1 VGLHELETRPPSSLA
16 RGCDL
21 LARCHRTDHRPS
33 SGNQIKTYWSF
44 YDVPAAKTDKPPF
57 DPSKP
62 FTVVV
67 VSDDEKTIA
76 GETLLT
82 FLWIGMTP
90 PFGILVLGAA
100 LAWALKGFRQS

>member
-1 VGLHELETRPPSSLA
+1 MWGFMNWRRGLLRVWLVAAICWAVATGLTIGLPQA
-16 RGCDL
+16 
-21 LARCHRTDHRPS
+21 
-33 SGNQIKTYWSF
+33 IKTYWSF
-44 YDVPAAKTDKPPF
+44 FDVPAAKTDKPPF

-67 VSDDEKTIA
+67 LSDDEKTIA
-76 GETLLT
+76 DETLLT